1 MILEFKFRNFRS
13 AKDWQILSFEASA
26 DKVSEE
32 YYCTTINDTKV
43 LKLGILYGA
52 NASGKTNVLLA
63 LDFIRKIAISP
74 KINKMQPIGFTPFL
88 LDDTTKKEC
97 GVFELTFFVNNMKH
111 LYYLE
116 VDNSAVLKETLK
128 YYPGKQPA
136 EIFSRETING
146 ITHIRLGSK
155 VKLNVAEQEKLQVNT
170 LSNMSVVSAYATANF
185 MFPELERVYNY
196 FLKQWLPILLPQTD
210 LKTWTTGEMEAEKE
224 NKSFL
229 LDLLHRADFN
239 ISGFDVQQNEKN
251 KKDTDLIFEHTI
263 VANGTS
269 SVHYLPD
276 ILESAGTMRYYGL
289 GTILNI
295 LLERNAIIP
304 VDELENSLHPDLF
317 AHFINLFLVNSTY
330 SQLIFSTHNLQSLD
344 TEDLRKDVVW
354 FTEKKDDGSTD
365 LFSLDDFNI
374 RNGVSF
380 LNAYNAGKF
389 GAKPTLGGIFIS
401 KKRYTVSPLHHNLLK
416 ESFSAV
422 FWTSILRALSPMP
435 PSTSLPAG
443 SKGSTTKS
451 RPCGARVMAIQT
463 MITSSSSSSMSAE
476 SLTSGILHPT
486 MFMIDPKFSWNYV
499 RTCYARSYISRSA

>member
-111 LYYLE
+111 IYYLE

-269 SVHYLPD
+269 SVHYQPD

-389 GAKPTLGGIFIS
+389 GAKPTLGGIFIP
-401 KKRYTVSPLHHNLLK
+401 KKR
-416 ESFSAV
+416 
-422 FWTSILRALSPMP
+422 
-435 PSTSLPAG
+435 
-443 SKGSTTKS
+443 
-451 RPCGARVMAIQT
+451 
-463 MITSSSSSSMSAE
+463 
-476 SLTSGILHPT
+476 
-486 MFMIDPKFSWNYV
+486 
-499 RTCYARSYISRSA
+499 

>member
-1 MILEFKFRNFRS
+1 MKVVYCLFCLCGAPSSKSRKGGAPFFIAKKNRLKCGINSLKCYICKIVAFLIYWSMILEFKFRNFRS

-26 DKVSEE
+26 DKISEE

-224 NKSFL
+224 NKSLFIRFTAPCRIL
-229 LDLLHRADFN
+229 IYPVLMFN
-239 ISGFDVQQNEKN
+239 K
-251 KKDTDLIFEHTI
+251 
-263 VANGTS
+263 
-269 SVHYLPD
+269 
-276 ILESAGTMRYYGL
+276 MR
-289 GTILNI
+289 
-295 LLERNAIIP
+295 
-304 VDELENSLHPDLF
+304 
-317 AHFINLFLVNSTY
+317 
-330 SQLIFSTHNLQSLD
+330 
-344 TEDLRKDVVW
+344 K
-354 FTEKKDDGSTD
+354 
-365 LFSLDDFNI
+365 
-374 RNGVSF
+374 
-380 LNAYNAGKF
+380 
-389 GAKPTLGGIFIS
+389 
-401 KKRYTVSPLHHNLLK
+401 
-416 ESFSAV
+416 
-422 FWTSILRALSPMP
+422 
-435 PSTSLPAG
+435 
-443 SKGSTTKS
+443 
-451 RPCGARVMAIQT
+451 
-463 MITSSSSSSMSAE
+463 
-476 SLTSGILHPT
+476 
-486 MFMIDPKFSWNYV
+486 
-499 RTCYARSYISRSA
+499 

>member
-170 LSNMSVVSAYATANF
+170 LSNMLS
-185 MFPELERVYNY
+185 L
-196 FLKQWLPILLPQTD
+196 I
-210 LKTWTTGEMEAEKE
+210 
-224 NKSFL
+224 
-229 LDLLHRADFN
+229 H
-239 ISGFDVQQNEKN
+239 ISE
-251 KKDTDLIFEHTI
+251 
-263 VANGTS
+263 
-269 SVHYLPD
+269 
-276 ILESAGTMRYYGL
+276 
-289 GTILNI
+289 
-295 LLERNAIIP
+295 
-304 VDELENSLHPDLF
+304 
-317 AHFINLFLVNSTY
+317 
-330 SQLIFSTHNLQSLD
+330 
-344 TEDLRKDVVW
+344 
-354 FTEKKDDGSTD
+354 
-365 LFSLDDFNI
+365 
-374 RNGVSF
+374 
-380 LNAYNAGKF
+380 
-389 GAKPTLGGIFIS
+389 PT
-401 KKRYTVSPLHHNLLK
+401 
-416 ESFSAV
+416 
-422 FWTSILRALSPMP
+422 
-435 PSTSLPAG
+435 
-443 SKGSTTKS
+443 
-451 RPCGARVMAIQT
+451 RP
-463 MITSSSSSSMSAE
+463 
-476 SLTSGILHPT
+476 
-486 MFMIDPKFSWNYV
+486 
-499 RTCYARSYISRSA
+499 

>member
-1 MILEFKFRNFRS
+1 
-13 AKDWQILSFEASA
+13 
-26 DKVSEE
+26 
-32 YYCTTINDTKV
+32 
-43 LKLGILYGA
+43 
-52 NASGKTNVLLA
+52 
-63 LDFIRKIAISP
+63 
-74 KINKMQPIGFTPFL
+74 
-88 LDDTTKKEC
+88 
-97 GVFELTFFVNNMKH
+97 MKH

-276 ILESAGTMRYYGL
+276 ILESAGTVRYYGL

-317 AHFINLFLVNSTY
+317 AHFINLFW
-330 SQLIFSTHNLQSLD
+330 LIRL
-344 TEDLRKDVVW
+344 
-354 FTEKKDDGSTD
+354 
-365 LFSLDDFNI
+365 I
-374 RNGVSF
+374 RS
-380 LNAYNAGKF
+380 
-389 GAKPTLGGIFIS
+389 
-401 KKRYTVSPLHHNLLK
+401 
-416 ESFSAV
+416 
-422 FWTSILRALSPMP
+422 
-435 PSTSLPAG
+435 
-443 SKGSTTKS
+443 
-451 RPCGARVMAIQT
+451 
-463 MITSSSSSSMSAE
+463 
-476 SLTSGILHPT
+476 
-486 MFMIDPKFSWNYV
+486 
-499 RTCYARSYISRSA
+499 

>member
-1 MILEFKFRNFRS
+1 MILEFKFKNFRS

-52 NASGKTNVLLA
+52 NASGKTNVVLA
-63 LDFIRKIAISP
+63 VDFIRKIAISP

-111 LYYLE
+111 IYYLE

-136 EIFSRETING
+136 EIFSRETIHG

-389 GAKPTLGGIFIS
+389 GAKPTLGGIFIP
-401 KKRYTVSPLHHNLLK
+401 KKR
-416 ESFSAV
+416 
-422 FWTSILRALSPMP
+422 
-435 PSTSLPAG
+435 
-443 SKGSTTKS
+443 
-451 RPCGARVMAIQT
+451 
-463 MITSSSSSSMSAE
+463 
-476 SLTSGILHPT
+476 
-486 MFMIDPKFSWNYV
+486 
-499 RTCYARSYISRSA
+499 

>member
-1 MILEFKFRNFRS
+1 MILELKFKNFRS
-13 AKDWQILSFEASA
+13 AKDWQILSFEASS

-63 LDFIRKIAISP
+63 LDFLRRMAISP
-74 KINKMQPIGFTPFL
+74 KINKTQPIGFIPFL
-88 LDDTTKKEC
+88 LDDATKQGS
-97 GVFELTFFVNNMKH
+97 GVFELTFFVGDVKH
-111 LYYLE
+111 LYAIE
-116 VDNSAVLKETLK
+116 IDNNAVLKETLK

-136 EIFSRETING
+136 EVFSRETING
-146 ITHIRLGSK
+146 ITHIQLGSK
-155 VKLNVAEQEKLQVNT
+155 IRLNAAEQEKLQVNT

-210 LKTWTTGEMEAEKE
+210 LQTWATGEVENGKE
-224 NKSFL
+224 DKAVL

-239 ISGFDVQQNEKN
+239 ISGFDVQQNENNRKGS
-251 KKDTDLIFEHTI
+251 DLIFEHTI
-263 VANGTS
+263 SVDGKN

-276 ILESAGTMRYYGL
+276 LLESAGTIRYYGL
-289 GTILNI
+289 GTILNT
-295 LLERNAIIP
+295 LLEKNAIIP

-317 AHFINLFLVNSTY
+317 AHFINLFLVNSTR

-354 FTEKKDDGSTD
+354 FTEKRDDGSTE

-389 GAKPTLGGIFIS
+389 GAKPTLGSIFIP
-401 KKRYTVSPLHHNLLK
+401 KK
-416 ESFSAV
+416 
-422 FWTSILRALSPMP
+422 
-435 PSTSLPAG
+435 
-443 SKGSTTKS
+443 
-451 RPCGARVMAIQT
+451 Q
-463 MITSSSSSSMSAE
+463 
-476 SLTSGILHPT
+476 
-486 MFMIDPKFSWNYV
+486 
-499 RTCYARSYISRSA
+499 

>member
-26 DKVSEE
+26 DKISEE

-251 KKDTDLIFEHTI
+251 KKDTDLIFEHLLFITCLI
-263 VANGTS
+263 
-269 SVHYLPD
+269 YLNQQ
-276 ILESAGTMRYYGL
+276 EQC
-289 GTILNI
+289 
-295 LLERNAIIP
+295 AIM
-304 VDELENSLHPDLF
+304 VWELF
-317 AHFINLFLVNSTY
+317 
-330 SQLIFSTHNLQSLD
+330 
-344 TEDLRKDVVW
+344 
-354 FTEKKDDGSTD
+354 
-365 LFSLDDFNI
+365 
-374 RNGVSF
+374 
-380 LNAYNAGKF
+380 
-389 GAKPTLGGIFIS
+389 
-401 KKRYTVSPLHHNLLK
+401 
-416 ESFSAV
+416 
-422 FWTSILRALSPMP
+422 
-435 PSTSLPAG
+435 
-443 SKGSTTKS
+443 
-451 RPCGARVMAIQT
+451 
-463 MITSSSSSSMSAE
+463 
-476 SLTSGILHPT
+476 
-486 MFMIDPKFSWNYV
+486 
-499 RTCYARSYISRSA
+499 